1 MKKIKLYNGLQS
13 LLIFIMLF
21 CLSLLYKVDNFPG
34 IRPLYTVGLI
44 IFFILTCFEFYYFSY
59 IKKVVISWF
68 SLGPLIMLLLLLD
81 IFFVSLL
88 SGERALKDS
97 LYLSFYLLLLPSLFL
112 SRVYRGNLETI
123 LKAVIFFSVFSA
135 LIAILVLFN
144 FIEYSKGDYKLIQNY
159 WTAFRLHGFMGQP
172 TAFGGLIGMSI
183 ILLSYLS
190 NLNKKSYTLVWIIL
204 LIALIGSGS
213 RNAIFSLSIAYLF
226 IGFITLRFKLNLKL
240 IIFSIIAIYA
250 FVYFELYVYFADRS
264 FNFQSEDN
272 RVFIWGRVINLIFD
286 NSNDLRAFVFGNG
299 ANELSRVYRAA
310 FNTPL
315 HIFYDYGLFG
325 FITYLTS
332 FVLSLYIGC
341 KRFFLSKLIFY
352 KYGLMLLIY
361 GFVFNLFIS
370 SFLSPFFS
378 FQVFSF
384 IFGMLILAT
393 PIKWIRE
400 IK

>member
-1 MKKIKLYNGLQS
+1 MTNVKLYNGLQNLFIF
-13 LLIFIMLF
+13 LLLF
-21 CLSLLYKVDNFPG
+21 CLSVLYKVDNFPG
-34 IRPLYTVGLI
+34 IRPLYTIGLI
-44 IFFILTCFEFYYFSY
+44 ILFILIILEFYNISR
-59 IKKVVISWF
+59 IKKVILSWL
-68 SLGPLIMLLLLLD
+68 SLSPLLLLLIY
-81 IFFVSLL
+81 IFLVSLN
-88 SGERALKDS
+88 GTERTFKDS
-97 LYLSFYLLLLPSLFL
+97 LYLLFYLLLLPSLFL
-112 SRVYRGNLETI
+112 SKIHKGNLESV
-123 LKAVIFFSVFSA
+123 LKIIIYFSVFSA
-135 LIAILVLFN
+135 IIAIFVLFN
-144 FIEYSKGDYKLIQNY
+144 LIEYEKGEYKLIQNF
-159 WTAFRLHGFMGQP
+159 WTPYRLHGIIGQP

-190 NLNKKSYTLVWIIL
+190 YLNKKSYSLVWIIL

-226 IGFITLRFKLNLKL
+226 ISIITNRLKLNLKF
-240 IIFSIIAIYA
+240 IIFSIITIYA
-250 FVYFELYVYFADRS
+250 ILYFELYLYFSDRVI
-264 FNFQSEDN
+264 NFQSENN
-272 RVFIWGRVINLIFD
+272 RIFIWGQVINLIFD
-286 NSNDLRAFVFGNG
+286 NSNDLWSFVFGNG
-299 ANELSRVYRAA
+299 AGELVLVYRAA

-315 HIFYDYGLFG
+315 HILYDYGLFG
-325 FITYLTS
+325 FIIYITC

-341 KRFFLSKLIFY
+341 KRLYSSRLIFY

-393 PIKWIRE
+393 PIKLIRE

>member
-1 MKKIKLYNGLQS
+1 MTNIKLYNGLQNLFIF
-13 LLIFIMLF
+13 LLLF
-21 CLSLLYKVDNFPG
+21 CLSVLYKVDNFPG
-34 IRPLYTVGLI
+34 IRPLYTIGLI
-44 IFFILTCFEFYYFSY
+44 ILFILIILKFYNTSC
-59 IKKVVISWF
+59 IKKVILSWL
-68 SLGPLIMLLLLLD
+68 SLSPLLLLLAYMSLMSFIGSERVFKD
-81 IFFVSLL
+81 I
-88 SGERALKDS
+88 
-97 LYLSFYLLLLPSLFL
+97 LYLLFYLLLLPSLFL
-112 SRVYRGNLETI
+112 SKIYKGNLESV
-123 LKAVIFFSVFSA
+123 LKIIIYFSIFSS
-135 LIAILVLFN
+135 LIAVFVLFN
-144 FIEYSKGDYKLIQNY
+144 LIEYEKGEYKLIQNY
-159 WTAFRLHGFMGQP
+159 WTAYRLHGFMGQP
-172 TAFGGLIGMSI
+172 TAFGGLIGVSI

-190 NLNKKSYTLVWIIL
+190 YLNNKSYLLLWIIL

-213 RNAIFSLSIAYLF
+213 RNAILSLSIAYLF
-226 IGFITLRFKLNLKL
+226 IGFITMRFKLNLKL
-240 IIFSIIAIYA
+240 IIFSIITIYA
-250 FVYFELYVYFADRS
+250 IFYFELYVYFGDRVI
-264 FNFQSEDN
+264 NFQSEEN
-272 RVFIWGRVINLIFD
+272 RVFIWGRVINLIYD
-286 NSNDLRAFVFGNG
+286 NSNDLWSFVFGNG
-299 ANELSRVYRAA
+299 AGELSRVYRAA

-325 FITYLTS
+325 FITYIVS

-341 KRFFLSKLIFY
+341 KKFYLSKLMFY